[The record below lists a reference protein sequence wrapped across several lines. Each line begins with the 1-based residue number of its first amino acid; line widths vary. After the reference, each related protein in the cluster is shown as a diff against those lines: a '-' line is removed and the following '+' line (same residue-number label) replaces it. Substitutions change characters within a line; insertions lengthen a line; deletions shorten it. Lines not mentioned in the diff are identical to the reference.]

1 MKTIIP
7 AFALILLAFVGCSD
21 QKSETTT
28 RGNLHALIAESIAP
42 PMVEEVNAFLGL
54 YAQNGAHITYEVA
67 SSDQVIQRMA
77 KDTARFIVT
86 TRPMTDAERK
96 QLPVVK
102 DFELT
107 ELVVA
112 YDAIAVVVQDKNPV
126 TEITMGEVTDILNG
140 KITRWDQLLHSA
152 SMKGKIELV
161 YQDSSDVSS
170 FVDSRVLHG
179 QPVRKDAH
187 RTGSSLETLR
197 LIANGPMSIGLVGVT
212 WIDSARVSAR
222 ALLVAE
228 TRQEPDTTYQVPH
241 EALGKFFSPHPA
253 NVYRNYY
260 PMKRGIYIYTFGPVG
275 SLAAGFNS
283 YIATADGQRLLLNRK
298 IVPATQNIRIKGYD

>member
-1 MKTIIP
+1 MKTFIT
-7 AFALILLAFVGCSD
+7 ALGVILLAFVGCSD
-21 QKSETTT
+21 EKSETTT
-28 RGNLHALIAESIAP
+28 RGNLHALFSESIAP
-42 PMVEEVNAFLGL
+42 PMAEEVNAFLGL
-54 YAQNGAHITYEVA
+54 YAQNGAHITYEIA
-67 SSDQVIQRMA
+67 SSDQVIRRMV

-102 DFELT
+102 DFDLT

-126 TEITMGEVTDILNG
+126 TEITMGEVTNILSG
-140 KITRWDQLLHSA
+140 KTTRWEQLLHSA
-152 SMKGKIELV
+152 SMKGKIELF

-170 FVDSRVLHG
+170 FVDADVLPG
-179 QPVRKDAH
+179 QPVRKDAR

-197 LIANGPMSIGLVGVT
+197 MIANDPLSIGLVGVT
-212 WIDSARVSAR
+212 WIDSARVPAR

-228 TRQEPDTTYQVPH
+228 TRQVTDTMYKVPH
-241 EALGKFFSPHPA
+241 EAIGKFFSPHPA

-260 PMKRGIYIYTFGPVG
+260 PMKRGIYVYTFGPVG

>member
-1 MKTIIP
+1 MT
-7 AFALILLAFVGCSD
+7 
-21 QKSETTT
+21 ET
-28 RGNLHALIAESIAP
+28 
-42 PMVEEVNAFLGL
+42 
-54 YAQNGAHITYEVA
+54 
-67 SSDQVIQRMA
+67 
-77 KDTARFIVT
+77 
-86 TRPMTDAERK
+86 ERK
-96 QLPVVK
+96 QLPGVK
-102 DFELT
+102 GFDLT

-112 YDAIAVVVQDKNPV
+112 YDAIAVVVQEKNPV
-126 TEITMGEVTDILNG
+126 TEITMGEVTSILNG
-140 KITRWDQLLHSA
+140 KITRWEQLVHSA
-152 SMKGKIELV
+152 SMKGKIELL

-197 LIANGPMSIGLVGVT
+197 RLADSPLSIGLVGVT
-212 WIDSARVSAR
+212 WIDSARVPAR

-228 TRQEPDTTYQVPH
+228 TREETDTTFQVPH
-241 EALGKFFSPHPA
+241 EAIGKFFSPHPA

-260 PMKRGIYIYTFGPVG
+260 PMKRGIYIYTYGPVA

-283 YIATADGQRLLLNRK
+283 YVATANGQRLFLNRK

>member
-1 MKTIIP
+1 MKT
-7 AFALILLAFVGCSD
+7 ACNSFGLCLLAIVGCND
-21 QKSETTT
+21 EKGETTT
-28 RGNLHALIAESIAP
+28 RGNLHVLIAESIAP
-42 PMVEEVNAFLGL
+42 PMVEEVNAFLEL
-54 YAQNGAHITYEVA
+54 YAQNGAHITYEIA
-67 SSDQVIQRMA
+67 STDEVIRRMA

-86 TRPMTDAERK
+86 TRAMTDTERK
-96 QLPVVK
+96 QLPVVRGF
-102 DFELT
+102 DLT

-126 TEITMGEVTDILNG
+126 TEITMGNVANILSG
-140 KITRWDQLLHSA
+140 KITRWEQLVRSA
-152 SMKGKIELV
+152 SMKGKIELF
-161 YQDSSDVSS
+161 YQDSSDVAS

-179 QPVRKDAH
+179 QPVRKDAR

-197 LIANGPMSIGLVGVT
+197 LVANNPTSIGLVGIT

-228 TRQEPDTTYQVPH
+228 TRQEPDTTYPVPR
-241 EALGKFFSPHPA
+241 EAIGKFFSPHPA

-260 PMKRGIYIYTFGPVG
+260 PLKRGIYVYTFGPIA

-283 YIATADGQRLLLNRK
+283 YVATANGQRLFLNRK

>member
-1 MKTIIP
+1 MKTT
-7 AFALILLAFVGCSD
+7 LITLGFCLLAFVGCSD

-28 RGNLHALIAESIAP
+28 RGNLHVLIAESIAP
-42 PMVEEVNAFLGL
+42 PMVEEINSFLEQ
-54 YAQNGAHITYEVA
+54 YAQNGAHISSEVA
-67 SSDQVIQRMA
+67 SSDQVIRRMIQ
-77 KDTARFIVT
+77 DTARFIVT

-102 DFELT
+102 GFDLT

-126 TEITMGEVTDILNG
+126 TEITMGEVTKILSG
-140 KITRWDQLLHSA
+140 EITRWDQLLHA
-152 SMKGKIELV
+152 GSMKGKIELL
-161 YQDSSDVSS
+161 YQDSSDVAS
-170 FVDSRVLHG
+170 FVNARVLRG
-179 QPVRKDAH
+179 QPVRKEAQ
-187 RTGSSLETLR
+187 RTGSSLETLGM
-197 LIANGPMSIGLVGVT
+197 IARSPVALGLVGVT
-212 WIDSARVSAR
+212 WIDSARAPVR

-228 TRQEPDTTYQVPH
+228 TRQGADTTYQVPH
-241 EALGKFFSPHPA
+241 EAIGKYFSPHPA

-260 PMKRGIYIYTFGPVG
+260 PMKRGIYIYTFGPVA

-283 YIATADGQRLLLNRK
+283 FVATANGQRLLLNRK